1 MAITSLST
9 SSLVSGVK
17 RRRVWDQNAVANSFF
32 SIATYNVSAGGTSN
46 VEFTN
51 IPQNYTHL
59 QVRGILQTNRPSY
72 VVDVIKMQFNS
83 DTTSNYSH
91 HKIRGGYD
99 TTPAAVSAS
108 VSNDTYIN
116 IGDLNSSVSSNVFS
130 GLVIDI
136 LDYKDTNK
144 YKTARGLTGF
154 DVNGTTGTDSYGG
167 TVSFFSG
174 NWRSTAAI
182 SSIKFTINTGTAFNQ
197 YSSFA
202 LYGVLA

>member
-1 MAITSLST
+1 MITNFST
-9 SSLVSGVK
+9 SSVKSGVK
-17 RRRVWDQNAVANSFF
+17 RKRFWDQNAVANSFF
-32 SIATYNVSAGGTSN
+32 SIATVNVGAGGVSN

-51 IPQNYTHL
+51 IPQDYTHL

-83 DTTSNYSH
+83 DTATNYSSH
-91 HKIRGGYD
+91 RIKGGYD
-99 TTPAAVSAS
+99 TTPSTSSSGSFNDS
-108 VSNDTYIN
+108 VIYL
-116 IGDLNSSVSSNVFS
+116 GDLNSNVSSNVFS

-154 DVNGTTGTDSYGG
+154 DVNGTTGTGSYGG
-167 TVSFFSG
+167 TVNFISG
-174 NWRSTAAI
+174 NWRSTSAI
-182 SSIKFTINTGTAFNQ
+182 SSIKFTIITGTAFNQ

-202 LYGVLA
+202 LYGVKA